1 MPEVRCPRR
10 EGSQPGD
17 SALEERSQEGLLRAV
32 HGRSRDADLGK
43 KRGACVCCGSV
54 NVLRLSGCGLKC
66 PGRRRAWDLQIA
78 SARARPNANAKCE
91 RVTCKQAA
99 QACERR
105 VHRSVHLMLH
115 KAEREADGDVRKLR
129 RAFRHRVRTW
139 ASRLAAG
146 KEHVSP

>member
-32 HGRSRDADLGK
+32 HGLVEAAMQTWAK
-43 KRGACVCCGSV
+43 NGALVCVVG
-54 NVLRLSGCGLKC
+54 SGCGLKC

-99 QACERR
+99 QACQRR